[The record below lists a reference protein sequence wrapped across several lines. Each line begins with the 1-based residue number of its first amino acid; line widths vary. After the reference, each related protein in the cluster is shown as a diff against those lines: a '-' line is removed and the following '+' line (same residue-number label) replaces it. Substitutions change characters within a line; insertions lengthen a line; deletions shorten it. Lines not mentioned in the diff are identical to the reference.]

1 MNDFILRSFIKD
13 LTICDDLINF
23 FNENPDKQKQGLNYS
38 GKVNP
43 EIKDSLDMSENSLH
57 PDLISRYQQQLD
69 GVIKE
74 YIVKYPL
81 SLIHI

>member
-43 EIKDSLDMSENSLH
+43 EI
-57 PDLISRYQQQLD
+57 
-69 GVIKE
+69 
-74 YIVKYPL
+74 
-81 SLIHI
+81 

>member
-43 EIKDSLDMSENSLH
+43 EIKDSLEMSENSLH

-74 YIVKYPL
+74 G
-81 SLIHI
+81 S

>member
-43 EIKDSLDMSENSLH
+43 EIKDSLDMSETVSYTHLTL
-57 PDLISRYQQQLD
+57 PTRLM
-69 GVIKE
+69 V
-74 YIVKYPL
+74 
-81 SLIHI
+81 